1 MLIFEEHFQDNRN
14 NWATRDTDECYLCVD
29 SNHYIFEHKRPGNFW
44 WLTWQSSE
52 FFYDKKEFRI
62 HVILEKIAGESNH
75 GYGFVW
81 GLSDTKNFFE
91 FVISHTGYYRI
102 AKYDDGNF
110 KDIVAWKRCSEIHKP
125 NIVNVLEIRRQD
137 TNIEFYINSE
147 LQEKLPAETLTQVKD
162 GKFGFVIYDK
172 MKIKVHS
179 LIISAENIT
188 TNSYK
193 TNSSR
198 NDAATQASFFKHE
211 PPVDDTLEK
220 VFADLNALIGLER
233 TKQQF
238 FSLANFLK
246 VQTERKK
253 RGLKTAE
260 STLHL
265 VLYGSPGTGKT
276 TVARL
281 VGRLYKQLGCLQQG
295 HVVETDRA
303 GIIGGYIGQTALRVA
318 DAVDNA
324 LEGVL
329 FIDEAYALVPK
340 GGSSNDFGHEA
351 VQALLK
357 RMEDHRNEL
366 AVIVAGYPEEMEYFI
381 ASNPG
386 LQSRFSRLFYF
397 EDYMPSELVLIFGK
411 FCYDHGYT
419 MDIAA
424 RIALQKIFE
433 TAYAKRDKNFGNG
446 RFVRTIFERS
456 IEKQANRIASSMKD
470 MDDSE
475 ISLLVAEDL
484 EVSYV

>member
-1 MLIFEEHFQDNRN
+1 MLIFEEHFQDNRHR
-14 NWATRDTDECYLCVD
+14 WLTKDCDECCLGIEA
-29 SNHYIFEHKRPGNFW
+29 NQYIFEHKRAGNCS
-44 WLTWQSSE
+44 WLTWQSSD
-52 FFYDKKEFRI
+52 FFHDKKEF
-62 HVILEKIAGESNH
+62 HVHVVLEKISGESNH

-81 GLSDTKNFFE
+81 GLSDTHNFFE
-91 FVISHTGYYRI
+91 FVISDTGYYRI
-102 AKYDDGNF
+102 AKYDNSNF
-110 KDIVAWKRCSEIHKP
+110 KDIVAWKRCFGIRQL
-125 NIVNVLEIRRQD
+125 NTVNVLEIRRQES
-137 TNIEFYINSE
+137 TIEFYINSG
-147 LQEKLPAETLTQVKD
+147 LQEKLPANTLTQVKD

-179 LIISAENIT
+179 LIISAENVE
-188 TNSYK
+188 TNFYK
-193 TNSSR
+193 SNSSR

-211 PPVDDTLEK
+211 PPADDTLDK
-220 VFADLNALIGLER
+220 VFADLNVLIGLDR

-238 FSLANFLK
+238 LSLANFLK

-253 RGLKTAE
+253 RGLKTAD
-260 STLHL
+260 TALHL

-318 DAVDNA
+318 DAVDSA

-329 FIDEAYALVPK
+329 FIDDAYALVPK
-340 GGSSNDFGHEA
+340 GACSNDFGHEA

-381 ASNPG
+381 ASNRG
-386 LQSRFSRLFYF
+386 LQSRFSRLLYF
-397 EDYMPSELVLIFGK
+397 EDYTPSELVLIFGK

-419 MDIAA
+419 MDISA

-433 TAYAKRDKNFGNG
+433 TAYAKRDKNFGYG
-446 RFVRTIFERS
+446 RFVRTVFERS
-456 IEKQANRIASSMKD
+456 IENQANRIANCMKEI
-470 MDDSE
+470 DDSE
-475 ISLLVAEDL
+475 ISLIIAEDL
-484 EVSYV
+484 EDV

>member
-1 MLIFEEHFQDNRN
+1 MLIFEEHFQDNRHK
-14 NWATRDTDECYLCVD
+14 WATKDSEECYLCIEA
-29 SNHYIFEHKRPGNFW
+29 NQYMFEHKRSGNCW
-44 WLTWQSSE
+44 WLTWQSTD
-52 FFYDKKEFRI
+52 FFYDKKEFHI
-62 HVILEKIAGESNH
+62 HVVLEKIAGELNH

-81 GLSDTKNFFE
+81 GLSDTRNFFE
-91 FVISHTGYYRI
+91 FVISDTGYYRI
-102 AKYDDGNF
+102 VKYDDGNF
-110 KDIVAWKRCSEIHKP
+110 KDIVAWKRSFGIRKP
-125 NIVNVLEIRRQD
+125 NTVNVLEIRRQEA
-137 TNIEFYINSE
+137 TVEFYINST
-147 LQEKLPAETLTQVKD
+147 LQEKLPADTLTQVKD

-179 LIISAENIT
+179 LIVSAENAE

-193 TNSSR
+193 SNTSR
-198 NDAATQASFFKHE
+198 NDAATQASFLKHE
-211 PPVDDTLEK
+211 PPVGDTLEK
-220 VFADLNALIGLER
+220 VFADLNALIGLDR
-233 TKQQF
+233 PKQQLL
-238 FSLANFLK
+238 SLANFLK

-253 RGLKTAE
+253 RRLKTADT
-260 STLHL
+260 TLHL

-281 VGRLYKQLGCLQQG
+281 VGRLYKQLGCLQHG

-318 DAVDNA
+318 DAVDSA

-397 EDYMPSELVLIFGK
+397 EDYTPSELVLIFGK

-419 MDIAA
+419 MDISA

-446 RFVRTIFERS
+446 RFVRTVFERS
-456 IEKQANRIASSMKD
+456 IEKQANRIANCMKE
-470 MDDSE
+470 MDDSK
-475 ISLLVAEDL
+475 ISLMIAEDL
-484 EVSYV
+484 ENL